1 MDNCTTVFLIPILEK
16 LYAKVDKSRKSRISS
31 SDETTLLTS
40 VVVNG
45 GPTLSV
51 HNEDDPNDTVPETAH
66 LDPDEA
72 AFVDNDL
79 YEKDSDQNST
89 TDPLTVSNYPVDDD
103 ETYEIPED
111 VVNQLEHGTSSQL
124 LPPTPPVRTTSSPR
138 NSTYFE
144 ATPPVPTRHSS
155 LALTSFTP
163 PLPLRQSLLLST
175 PRRPASKSIDVL
187 DREDTPK
194 LPPRLSLM
202 LPTRTKSVS
211 PEPKRATFTGHF
223 VPMPLGKPRTSD
235 TTSESELDSSSESD
249 FEELPPPREHAPPL
263 PEGAEAAPQNRVNK
277 NTENGM
283 PDASESE
290 YLEPISLRQNDGEG
304 KEDDNHDYDPVYV
317 PSNPGASHIAHL
329 VDNTNYLKGARNRSP
344 SKASINP
351 YEEIQFGTEVYA
363 DVDESTMT
371 SPLSQTPSP
380 APPRLTPR
388 SSRLSD
394 LVTPPELSPR
404 SPGASSNTSQLSPG
418 PPSTSG
424 STPQLPPRSPSI
436 KGNGGGPGFTQ
447 QNGRP
452 LRLPS
457 EPRYSG
463 LLVDS
468 EDELNDHEYTPLDY
482 EDHAVNRDETSN
494 SITTNHVQN
503 GELAES
509 GTNDAEANGDD
520 DNSINLLSL
529 DKKGNIS
536 ASEEEPIDYAD
547 ASTDNNENVDELYE
561 PIEGADKDGIYEAI
575 DFAD

>member
-1 MDNCTTVFLIPILEK
+1 MTCT
-16 LYAKVDKSRKSRISS
+16 RRIS
-31 SDETTLLTS
+31 
-40 VVVNG
+40 
-45 GPTLSV
+45 
-51 HNEDDPNDTVPETAH
+51 
-66 LDPDEA
+66 EA
-72 AFVDNDL
+72 DG
-79 YEKDSDQNST
+79 NST
-89 TDPLTVSNYPVDDD
+89 AGPLTVSNYPGDD

-111 VVNQLEHGTSSQL
+111 VVNQLDNETNHQL

-155 LALTSFTP
+155 LALTSLTP
-163 PLPLRQSLLLST
+163 PLPLRQPLLLST
-175 PRRPASKSIDVL
+175 PRRPTSKSIDVL

-202 LPTRTKSVS
+202 LPTRAKSVS
-211 PEPKRATFTGHF
+211 PAPKRATYTSHY

-263 PEGAEAAPQNRVNK
+263 PEGAEAAAQNRSNQIAK
-277 NTENGM
+277 NGV
-283 PDASESE
+283 PDAAESD
-290 YLEPISLRQNDGEG
+290 YLEPISLRQNDAEG
-304 KEDDNHDYDPVYV
+304 KEDGDDHDYDPVYI

-371 SPLSQTPSP
+371 SPLPEASSP

-404 SPGASSNTSQLSPG
+404 SPGASSNTSQISPR

-424 STPQLPPRSPSI
+424 STPQLPPRSPST
-436 KGNGGGPGFTQ
+436 KGNGGPSFTQ

-468 EDELNDHEYTPLDY
+468 EDELNAHEYTPLDY
-482 EDHAVNRDETSN
+482 EEHAVNKDESN
-494 SITTNHVQN
+494 NTITTNHVQN
-503 GELAES
+503 GETAES

-520 DNSINLLSL
+520 GHSTTLLFPHKKDNVPA
-529 DKKGNIS
+529 D
-536 ASEEEPIDYAD
+536 EDEPIDYAD

-561 PIEGADKDGIYEAI
+561 PVEGADKDGIYEAI
-575 DFAD
+575 DFGD

>member
-1 MDNCTTVFLIPILEK
+1 MYYNTVILILEK

-40 VVVNG
+40 VVING

-51 HNEDDPNDTVPETAH
+51 HSEADPNQTVPETVN
-66 LDPDEA
+66 LDPDEVT
-72 AFVDNDL
+72 FIDNDL
-79 YEKDSDQNST
+79 YEKDSEADKNST
-89 TDPLTVSNYPVDDD
+89 TGPLTVSNYPGED

-111 VVNQLEHGTSSQL
+111 VVNQLDHQTNSQL

-163 PLPLRQSLLLST
+163 PLPPRQSLLLST
-175 PRRPASKSIDVL
+175 PRRPTSKSIDVL

-223 VPMPLGKPRTSD
+223 VPMPLGKPRISD

-263 PEGAEAAPQNRVNK
+263 PEGAEATPQNK
-277 NTENGM
+277 AIESSKNGM
-283 PDASESE
+283 LDAAESD
-290 YLEPISLRQNDGEG
+290 YLEPISLRQNDDEG
-304 KEDDNHDYDPVYV
+304 KEDDNHDYDPVYI

-371 SPLSQTPSP
+371 SPLPQTSSP

-404 SPGASSNTSQLSPG
+404 SPGASSNTSLMSPR

-424 STPQLPPRSPSI
+424 STPQLPPRSPSTT
-436 KGNGGGPGFTQ
+436 GNGGPIFTQ

-463 LLVDS
+463 LLADS
-468 EDELNDHEYTPLDY
+468 EDELDAHEYTPLDY
-482 EDHAVNRDETSN
+482 EEHAVNKDETRN
-494 SITTNHVQN
+494 SITNHVQN
-503 GELAES
+503 GEITES
-509 GTNDAEANGDD
+509 GTNDANANVVD
-520 DNSINLLSL
+520 DNSTNLLSP
-529 DKKGNIS
+529 DKMGNGS
-536 ASEEEPIDYAD
+536 ANGEEPIEYAD
-547 ASTDNNENVDELYE
+547 ASTDNNENADELYE

-575 DFAD
+575 EFGD

>member
-1 MDNCTTVFLIPILEK
+1 MI
-16 LYAKVDKSRKSRISS
+16 
-31 SDETTLLTS
+31 
-40 VVVNG
+40 NG

-51 HNEDDPNDTVPETAH
+51 HNEADPTQTVPETVN

-72 AFVDNDL
+72 AFIDNDL
-79 YEKDSDQNST
+79 YEKDSEADGNST
-89 TDPLTVSNYPVDDD
+89 TGALTVSNYPGED

-111 VVNQLEHGTSSQL
+111 VVNQLDHETNQGL

-155 LALTSFTP
+155 LALTSLTP
-163 PLPLRQSLLLST
+163 PLPLRQPLLLST
-175 PRRPASKSIDVL
+175 PRRPTSKSIDVL

-202 LPTRTKSVS
+202 LPTRPKSVS
-211 PEPKRATFTGHF
+211 PEPKRATYTGHY
-223 VPMPLGKPRTSD
+223 VPIPLGKPRTSD

-249 FEELPPPREHAPPL
+249 FEELPPPREHAPRL
-263 PEGAEAAPQNRVNK
+263 PEGAEAAAQSRANQSAK
-277 NTENGM
+277 NGV
-283 PDASESE
+283 PDAAESD
-290 YLEPISLRQNDGEG
+290 YLEPISLRENDAEG
-304 KEDDNHDYDPVYV
+304 KEDDDHDYDPVYI

-371 SPLSQTPSP
+371 SPLPQTSSP

-404 SPGASSNTSQLSPG
+404 SPSVSSNTSQISPR
-418 PPSTSG
+418 PSTSG
-424 STPQLPPRSPSI
+424 STPQLPPRSPST
-436 KGNGGGPGFTQ
+436 KGNDAPSFTQ

-468 EDELNDHEYTPLDY
+468 EDELNAHEYTPLDY
-482 EDHAVNRDETSN
+482 EEHAVNKDESN
-494 SITTNHVQN
+494 ISITTNHVQI
-503 GELAES
+503 GETAES

-520 DNSINLLSL
+520 DNSNNL
-529 DKKGNIS
+529 IS
-536 ASEEEPIDYAD
+536 PQRKDNVNVDEDEPIDYAD

-575 DFAD
+575 DFGD